1 MSATCIFGL
10 DSETRAKREHTGHLQ
25 EVITIKDYKKELNEQ
40 LQQLN
45 QYISFAEKRLKKSK
59 NIELRAVSTSVRKH
73 GFQYYLV
80 EDGKRTYVKTRD
92 LDVVRGIVQ
101 KDYDESMY
109 KALVT
114 MRDRIGRFL
123 KVYDMDSIEKTYSNL
138 SAARKQLVNP
148 LIPSDE
154 QYIEQWYLRHTG
166 GQNPFPEQGIYH
178 TSLGE
183 RVRSKSEMIIANL
196 FDKHNIPYR
205 YEPKL
210 ELEDG
215 TCMFPDFIVLNVRC
229 RKTVYWEHFGL
240 VSDGDY
246 ARKALQKLE
255 LYEENGFVVGE
266 DLLFSTESA
275 ASPLNVRQLEAKIQK
290 YLL

>member
-1 MSATCIFGL
+1 MIKSA
-10 DSETRAKREHTGHLQ
+10 
-25 EVITIKDYKKELNEQ
+25 
-40 LQQLN
+40 
-45 QYISFAEKRLKKSK
+45 
-59 NIELRAVSTSVRKH
+59 
-73 GFQYYLV
+73 
-80 EDGKRTYVKTRD
+80 
-92 LDVVRGIVQ
+92 
-101 KDYDESMY
+101 
-109 KALVT
+109 
-114 MRDRIGRFL
+114 
-123 KVYDMDSIEKTYSNL
+123 
-138 SAARKQLVNP
+138 
-148 LIPSDE
+148 
-154 QYIEQWYLRHTG
+154 
-166 GQNPFPEQGIYH
+166 FP
-178 TSLGE
+178 
-183 RVRSKSEMIIANL
+183 
-196 FDKHNIPYR
+196 KHNIPYR